1 VTTTAP
7 LGVGLL
13 DRIGNTPLLRL
24 ERLSRWV
31 PAGVRIYA
39 KAEFTNPGGS
49 VKDRAARN
57 MVLEALKSG
66 ELTKDKV
73 LLDATSGNTG
83 IAYAMIGAALGIRV
97 ELVMPQ
103 NASEKSRIAEAF
115 GAKVIYTDPLEG
127 TDGAQTEAKRLYDA
141 DPGRFYLPDQY
152 NNPNNWKAHY
162 KTTAE
167 EIWRQT
173 EGSITHFVAGIG
185 TSGTLMGTGR
195 RLKELNPRIQ
205 IVAVEPAT
213 PLHGLEGLKH
223 METSIVPGIYDPA
236 AHDRKVSVFTED
248 AYEMCCRMAREEG
261 ILVGYSCGAAMQGAF
276 EVASGLQEGVVVT
289 VLADSG
295 ERYMKTRYWDELLDN
310 FEDFMKDREL

>member
-1 VTTTAP
+1 M
-7 LGVGLL
+7 GVGLL

-31 PAGVRIYA
+31 PAGVEVYA
-39 KAEFTNPGGS
+39 KAEFMNPGGS
-49 VKDRAARN
+49 VKDRAAKN

-66 ELTKDKV
+66 ALTQGKV

-127 TDGAQTEAKRLYDA
+127 TDGAQTEAKRMFDA
-141 DPGRFYLPDQY
+141 APDRFYLPDQY
-152 NNPNNWKAHY
+152 NNPNNWRAHY

-167 EIWRQT
+167 EIWKQT
-173 EGSITHFVAGIG
+173 EGRLTHFVAGIG

-195 RLKELNPRIQ
+195 RLRELNPKIQ

-223 METSIVPGIYDPA
+223 METSLVPGIYDPA
-236 AHDRKVSVFTED
+236 VHDRKVSVFTED

-276 EVASGLQEGVVVT
+276 EVASGLDRGVVVT
-289 VLADSG
+289 VLPDSG

-310 FEDFMKDREL
+310 FEEYMRDHEL